1 MTTSLGGLASLTT
14 SLGGLASLT
23 MVFVLVYLTM
33 ARRASK
39 RCARCARCQ
48 APAASCGEG
57 DCAVCLEALCHPQT
71 MPCGHRFCRGCVNS
85 IFETGSIPLDENG
98 HAPCPLCR
106 APMPDVEELLEQARD
121 ELAVFEKWQRKK
133 KPGNWQ
139 KGALTR
145 VAKFCEQALAI
156 DPTHPWL
163 HRELAYARQYHGD
176 ILCDPQERRARFVLA
191 EASFAAATAADP
203 SNADTLYN
211 LAVLRDRR
219 LGNEARAEEAYRACL
234 ALQPSFAAAHINL
247 GGILMQKSPRDV
259 DGAEAEFRAAIASK
273 PGLAN
278 AHLAL
283 GMLLEEERQNIEG
296 AVASYRE
303 ALEVHP
309 QYTTAQKKL
318 ASLLPAL
325 RKLQRKNK
333 KEGKQ
338 EKAGCR

>member
-1 MTTSLGGLASLTT
+1 
-14 SLGGLASLT
+14 
-23 MVFVLVYLTM
+23 
-33 ARRASK
+33 
-39 RCARCARCQ
+39 
-48 APAASCGEG
+48 
-57 DCAVCLEALCHPQT
+57 
-71 MPCGHRFCRGCVNS
+71 MPCGHRFCRGCVDS
-85 IFETGSIPLDENG
+85 IFETGSTPLDENG

-106 APMPDVEELLEQARD
+106 APMPGTLSPDHAPHAPCPLCSTPLVLRSPSHPHPPPADVEELVEQACD
-121 ELAVFEKWQRKK
+121 ELAVFEKWQRKQ

-139 KGALTR
+139 EGALAR
-145 VAKFCEQALAI
+145 VANICEQALAI
-156 DPTHPWL
+156 DPAHPRV

-211 LAVLRDRR
+211 LAILRDRR
-219 LGNEARAEEAYRACL
+219 LGDEARAEEAYRACL
-234 ALQPSFAAAHINL
+234 ALQPSFAAAHVNL
-247 GGILMQKSPRDV
+247 GGILMQKSPKDV

-296 AVASYRE
+296 AVASYRG
-303 ALEVHP
+303 ALKVHP
-309 QYTTAQKKL
+309 QHTAAQKKL

-333 KEGKQ
+333 KEGKK
-338 EKAGCR
+338 EKAKAGCH